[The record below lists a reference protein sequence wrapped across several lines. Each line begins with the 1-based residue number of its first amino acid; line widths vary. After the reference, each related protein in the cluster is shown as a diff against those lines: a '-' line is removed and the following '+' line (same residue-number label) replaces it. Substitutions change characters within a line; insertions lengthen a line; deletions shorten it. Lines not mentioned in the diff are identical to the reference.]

1 MEQAGCRS
9 FLGKKW
15 NRASRRG
22 RFPTKSLRNEGF
34 RGENTPIY
42 IYTRARSSEKLASGF
57 EKLASR
63 REKVASL
70 AEKLAS
76 GFEKLT
82 SRREKVAS
90 YLLQREKKSI
100 SSNSFFN
107 CASSSS
113 VRLRKGVRFRPK
125 SSPMSFMIL
134 LPPTMFPR
142 KRHMTSITSCA

>member
-1 MEQAGCRS
+1 MERAGCRS

-42 IYTRARSSEKLASGF
+42 IYTRARSSEKLAS
-57 EKLASR
+57 R

-76 GFEKLT
+76 GFEKLA
-82 SRREKVAS
+82 SRREKVAF